1 MCERRAGMGQP
12 EQTSEKRALERKDNE
27 HTFKLDY
34 LNVNYIYHR
43 CEFFQLKSIV
53 KFRKH

>member
-1 MCERRAGMGQP
+1 MCEGRAGMGQP